1 MKMTWHSSACVSF
14 ESSETKVLFDPWLKS
29 SAYLGSWHQWPPA
42 KDSFDACLATKYDF
56 IVYTH
61 FHSDHWDP
69 QFLKEYLNIWRG
81 RGHFPVILLAKN
93 SWGQLAKSIRDIM
106 RDDAKVVLM
115 DSGKPYSLNNRGFKI
130 TTWVSDFCDPIA
142 CGKQIPCFSANPASR
157 AIDSVALVEDD
168 GFSVLNL
175 NDAVASH
182 IDIHLQNIGVRADLV
197 MGVFAAAGSFPQ
209 CMSNFSAER
218 KGVEKEAFLKSAM
231 ERLVTAGDRLKAKY
245 LFPFAG
251 QYILGGRLAALNS
264 ERAIIPASVARDQ
277 IQNLTSMKVFT
288 LNTNESI
295 TTSRDEIVQIGIS
308 YSEPNNE
315 TMSTYLEQKNTQ
327 YTYELR
333 DLEKVNIEKLFE
345 NIEIASLKLA
355 KMYGSLQKFNYS
367 IRIKAINSDFNWSLD
382 FGKELKYGK
391 SQNLQSDHSE
401 ILLDLRLLDGCL
413 RRKSGYE
420 GFTSMHW
427 NQAHIGSHLTFN
439 QTAYNGPAHYLLNF
453 LHI

>member
-42 KDSFDACLATKYDF
+42 RESLDACLETKYDF

-69 QFLKEYLNIWRG
+69 QFLKEYLNIWRE
-81 RGHFPVILLAKN
+81 RGHYPVILLAKN
-93 SWGQLAKSIRDIM
+93 SWGQLAKSIGDVV
-106 RDDAKVVLM
+106 RDDAKVVLVE
-115 DSGKPYSLNNRGFKI
+115 SGIPYSLNSRGFKI
-130 TTWVSDFCDPIA
+130 TSWVSDFCDPIA
-142 CGKQIPCFSANPASR
+142 CGKQIPCFSSNPTSR
-157 AIDSVALVEDD
+157 AIDSVALIEDES
-168 GFSVLNL
+168 FSVLNL

-182 IDIHLQNIGVRADLV
+182 IDIHLQKIGIRADLV

-209 CMSNFSAER
+209 CMSNISAER
-218 KGVEKEAFLKSAM
+218 KVVEKEAFLSNAM
-231 ERLVTAGDRLKAKY
+231 ERLVKAGDRLKAKY

-264 ERAIIPASVARDQ
+264 ERAIIPASIARNQ
-277 IQNLTSMKVFT
+277 IQTLTSMEVFT
-288 LNTNESI
+288 LNTNESC
-295 TTSRDEIVQIGIS
+295 TMSKGELTQMGAS

-315 TMSTYLEQKNTQ
+315 TMATYLEEKNSR
-327 YTYELR
+327 YNYELR
-333 DLEKVNIEKLFE
+333 PLEKVNIAKLSE
-345 NIEIASLKLA
+345 NIEMASLKLA
-355 KMYGSLQKFNYS
+355 AMYSPLPKFNYS
-367 IRIKAINSDFNWSLD
+367 IRIRAIDSDFYWSLE
-382 FGKELKYGK
+382 FGKDLKYGK
-391 SQNLQSDHSE
+391 FENLQSDHSE
-401 ILLDLRLLDGCL
+401 ISLDLRLLDGCL

-439 QTAYNGPAHYLLNF
+439 QTTYNPTAHYLLNF